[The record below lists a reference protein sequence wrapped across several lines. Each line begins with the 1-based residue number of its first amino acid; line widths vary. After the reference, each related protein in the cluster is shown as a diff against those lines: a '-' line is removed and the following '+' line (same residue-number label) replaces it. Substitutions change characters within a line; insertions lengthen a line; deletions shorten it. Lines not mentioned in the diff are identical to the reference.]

1 MNKLQG
7 GHLKQAF
14 RIQGVIGVVAVAI
27 FATQGQWLEA
37 IYGFLIGMANLLI
50 LVNSFARADRK
61 AEHDPKQGIQVLYL
75 SAVIRFSLLAVLFV
89 LGLQAF
95 EFAPMPV
102 VLTFVAMQLAQVF
115 NLKGKQRLTD

>member
-1 MNKLQG
+1 MNNLPG
-7 GHLKQAF
+7 GHLNQAF
-14 RIQGVIGVVAVAI
+14 KIQGTVGLIAIVI
-27 FATQGQWLEA
+27 FAVQGQWLDA
-37 IYGFLIGMANLLI
+37 MYGFLIGLANLLV
-50 LVNSFARADRK
+50 LVKSFASANKK
-61 AEHDPKQGIQVLYL
+61 AEHDPKGGIQVLYL

-95 EFAPMPV
+95 ELAPMPV

>member
-1 MNKLQG
+1 MQA

-14 RIQGVIGVVAVAI
+14 KIQGMIGVIAVAI

-37 IYGFLIGMANLLI
+37 SYGFIVGLANLLI
-50 LVNSFARADRK
+50 LVKSFARANQK
-61 AEHDPKQGIQVLYL
+61 AEHDPKRGIQVLYL

-95 EFAPMPV
+95 GFSPMPV
-102 VLTFVAMQLAQVF
+102 VLTFVVMQLAQVF